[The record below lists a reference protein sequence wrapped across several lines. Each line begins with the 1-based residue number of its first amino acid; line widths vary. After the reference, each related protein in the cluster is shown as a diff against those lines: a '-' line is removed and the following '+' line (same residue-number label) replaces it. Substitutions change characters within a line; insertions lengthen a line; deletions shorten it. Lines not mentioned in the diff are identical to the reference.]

1 VDDAPEQRS
10 GIDWRELIAV
20 ILLSVTAV
28 LTAWSGFQAAKWG
41 GAMAIS
47 FSQAGAARLEAARL
61 EGVANRKQTIQV
73 ALFAQWAQATTNANP
88 SVAEFLA
95 ARFPEP
101 LSSAFDAWQA
111 TTPSTN
117 PTAPLSPFDMP
128 QYRLPE
134 LDSAQAVDAKAEAT
148 FTRALEN
155 NRRGDNY
162 TLLTVAFASVLFFA
176 AMSGKVTSRR
186 YQWTLLGVSL
196 GLFTTAVLFLA
207 IFPKLI

>member
-1 VDDAPEQRS
+1 VDGTSEQRS

-20 ILLSVTAV
+20 VLLSVTAV

-73 ALFAQWAQATTNANP
+73 ALFAQWAQATVTQND
-88 SVAEFLA
+88 SVVEFLA

-101 LSSAFDAWQA
+101 LNSAFDAWQA
-111 TTPSTN
+111 TNPSTN

-128 QYRLPE
+128 EYLLPE
-134 LDSAQAVDAKAEAT
+134 LASAQAVDARAEET

-176 AMSGKVTSRR
+176 AMSGKVSSRR
-186 YQWTLLGVSL
+186 SQWVLLGVGL
-196 GLFTTAVLFLA
+196 GLFTLAVLSLLV
-207 IFPKLI
+207 FPKLI